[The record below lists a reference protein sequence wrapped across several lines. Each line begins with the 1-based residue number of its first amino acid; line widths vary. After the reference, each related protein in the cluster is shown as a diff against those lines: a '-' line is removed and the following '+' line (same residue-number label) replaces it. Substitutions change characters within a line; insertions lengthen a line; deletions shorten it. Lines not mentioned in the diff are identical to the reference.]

1 VLTVVTPA
9 DSQDLVTLD
18 AVKSALG
25 VTDNKQDDALKRAI
39 SQASGMIAKYCNRV
53 FIQETVTET
62 FRPVHG
68 HHHHGWYRGAH
79 DRSNRQF
86 LLLSRRPVTV
96 IANATE
102 FETIIDPTGYALDA
116 NEGSIERLCGDRS
129 AYWHGTCVVSYTGG
143 YALAAVPPDLQ
154 GATIDLVTYIRQRA
168 ARDPTVRSVEI
179 PGVINETFQQVTAT
193 GIPDHVSC
201 VIDEYR
207 NPSIG

>member
-1 VLTVVTPA
+1 MLTVDTPA
-9 DSQDLVTLD
+9 DSQDLVTL
-18 AVKSALG
+18 AVVKSALG
-25 VTDNKQDDALKRAI
+25 VEDAKQDDNLKRLI
-39 SQASGMIAKYCNRV
+39 SQASAMIAKYCNRV
-53 FIQETVTET
+53 FIKEAVTET

-86 LLLSRRPVTV
+86 LLLSRRPVTEV
-96 IANATE
+96 TSVTE
-102 FETIIDPTGYALDA
+102 SEAVVDPIGYALDP

-129 AYWHGTCVVSYTGG
+129 AYWHGTCVASYTGG
-143 YALAAVPPDLQ
+143 YAPADVPPDLQ
-154 GATIDLVTYIRQRA
+154 GAAIDLVAFIRQRA
-168 ARDPTVRSVEI
+168 SRDPTLRSTEI

-193 GIPDHVSC
+193 GIPDHVTC